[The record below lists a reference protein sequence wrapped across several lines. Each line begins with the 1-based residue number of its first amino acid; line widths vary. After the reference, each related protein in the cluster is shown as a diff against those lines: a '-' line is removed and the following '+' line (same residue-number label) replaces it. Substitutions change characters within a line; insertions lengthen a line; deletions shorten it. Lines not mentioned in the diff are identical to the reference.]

1 MFTSLFCCNA
11 FIWLCS
17 GEQNAPPRSSKCTSP
32 HIHVHM
38 WKAGKV
44 QRAATRA
51 HQGTKQ
57 VLMMTDMTEQRGC
70 SAKPPFFRQE
80 HS

>member
-1 MFTSLFCCNA
+1 MFFSLFGCNA

-17 GEQNAPPRSSKCTSP
+17 GEPPRSSKCTSP

-51 HQGTKQ
+51 HQRTKQ
-57 VLMMTDMTEQRGC
+57 VLMTTDMTEQRGC
-70 SAKPPFFRQE
+70 SAKTPFFRQE
-80 HS
+80 HF